1 MPRPAAD
8 NIDVATTVFVSKN
21 PSGICKA
28 LSHCVILVRLP
39 KINIVFCN
47 LSSSFDAAA
56 TAHSEQAECVEGGR
70 RGFAQDELAYKNTR
84 LFFRNGTRDPV
95 ENPLFLER
103 VFSCWCSNTWV
114 KNRTSITHP
123 QRTFDD

>member
-21 PSGICKA
+21 PSGICKVY
-28 LSHCVILVRLP
+28 SHCVILVPLP

-56 TAHSEQAECVEGGR
+56 TAHSEQAECVEEGR
-70 RGFAQDELAYKNTR
+70 RGFAQDEHVYKKYKII
-84 LFFRNGTRDPV
+84 F
-95 ENPLFLER
+95 
-103 VFSCWCSNTWV
+103 
-114 KNRTSITHP
+114 
-123 QRTFDD
+123 